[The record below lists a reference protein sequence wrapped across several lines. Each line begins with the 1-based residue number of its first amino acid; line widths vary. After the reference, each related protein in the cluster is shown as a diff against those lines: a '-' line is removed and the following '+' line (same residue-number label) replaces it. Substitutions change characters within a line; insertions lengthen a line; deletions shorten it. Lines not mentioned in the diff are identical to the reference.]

1 MKKDGKFLLFLK
13 EPPAW
18 FLILWYFFTLC
29 LIAASVAVLILCE
42 DAAWAVVIYALA
54 AVALAYTV
62 YSLIYAIPKIKRELI
77 ARLRK
82 NKYADSF
89 ISDYGIRTLIF
100 AVISVVI
107 NVANIVINGVTA
119 ISDFS
124 IWYACMTAYYLVL
137 GLLRGGILF
146 FGRKIAIRNKENKLS
161 ADIAK
166 NKMYLGCGIYLLV
179 SEIVLVFAVT
189 QIIQDD
195 SHIQTNMILAI
206 AVAAYTFYKFTLA
219 IINIVRAKRFRDPA
233 VQCLRNINLVDA
245 LVSMLSLEITLIAAT
260 GSGENMTVM
269 NAVTGGAVCAFNV
282 VLGVIMI
289 IQAAKKLKE
298 QNNGTEK
305 SI

>member
-219 IINIVRAKRFRDPA
+219 